1 MFLAVEYLNPR
12 MLAAIFTFMMYQNTY
27 LIKSSLYVCV
37 YTRYSPL
44 LTLTILIFI
53 ICPISIIYVTN
64 LNLKWNLLS
73 WQKALKILTRFI
85 SKPDIGWFSKWS
97 NKPREI
103 SDELSWKMP
112 QTTKSA
118 HKPRMS
124 HNTLKWHPSSTNTSP
139 KLSKSILRKS
149 KHLDIPEPPKS
160 AVPMA
165 RAKFTSRRSEYKHKV
180 ASMPSRMMIVMP
192 DA

>member
-1 MFLAVEYLNPR
+1 MGELCEEIINEGMKNRLLPQMVIAAKLAKPSPSKFDHFHEK
-12 MLAAIFTFMMYQNTY
+12 TY
-27 LIKSSLYVCV
+27 INGFVPK
-37 YTRYSPL
+37 
-44 LTLTILIFI
+44 FNFE
-53 ICPISIIYVTN
+53 N
-64 LNLKWNLLS
+64 L
-73 WQKALKILTRFI
+73 
-85 SKPDIGWFSKWS
+85 
-97 NKPREI
+97 
-103 SDELSWKMP
+103 DELSWKMP